1 VLLCCIAIRF
11 DVLSVCSVDLSYS
24 LCAVTREEGFEAI
37 FLNVEI
43 KKEMLIYKVNSQFTD
58 VKYVLI

>member
-1 VLLCCIAIRF
+1 
-11 DVLSVCSVDLSYS
+11 VDLSYS